1 LITHIDSVRD
11 MLDHVITVRYDPEQ
25 GSSTVVQHD
34 GAPDE
39 PLLPD
44 ELMPPFFEEAGAAD

>member
-1 LITHIDSVRD
+1 

-39 PLLPD
+39 PLLPED
-44 ELMPPFFEEAGAAD
+44 IELMPPYLEEAGAAD